1 MLALHGTHLWVL
13 LVLHTLEQHPLD
25 HLHVVLLLVAKD
37 TWEVPTEENQSIVGV
52 MTKAAYAKLTL
63 YSRHRR
69 RTDQQIVINT
79 LFSE

>member
-37 TWEVPTEENQSIVGV
+37 TWEVPTEENQSIVE
-52 MTKAAYAKLTL
+52 L
-63 YSRHRR
+63 
-69 RTDQQIVINT
+69 
-79 LFSE
+79 